1 MELELEQ
8 YKRAI
13 EQSNIVSKTD
23 IDGIIT
29 FVNKEFCKISGYSE
43 KELIGKNHNIVRHPD
58 VPKANFE
65 LLWNTILKKETFKTT
80 AINRAKDGSTFY
92 VNTTISPILDK
103 KGNILEFIAIRYDV
117 TKNILLTEELK
128 RKEEELKHLNITLE
142 NRVEEQT
149 KQLLNLNKNLEQKVR
164 EEVEKNREKDKM
176 VFQQARLAAMGEMIG
191 NIAHQWRQPL
201 SEFSIVLFNMKKFFT
216 QNDLSRFEEQYKHGK
231 KVIDKMSQ
239 TIEDFRN
246 FFNPEKHKNT
256 FFIKNTINEIVSILA
271 GSLDRLNIHVKVRA
285 RKTIKVLGYQNEFSQ
300 AILNIINNAKDAF
313 KDKNIKKRS
322 IIILAKKDDKFVY
335 ITIQDNAGGINEAII
350 DKIFEPY
357 FTTKHASS
365 GTGLGLYIVKTII
378 ENSMQGEIV
387 AENRNG
393 GAFFTIK
400 IPIMMKGNN
409 HENAKSA

>member
-1 MELELEQ
+1 MEELKQ
-8 YKRAI
+8 YRRAV

-23 IDGIIT
+23 INGIII
-29 FVNKEFCKISGYSE
+29 FVNEEFCKISGYSKE
-43 KELIGKNHNIVRHPD
+43 ELIGKNHNIVRHPD

-65 LLWNTILKKETFKTT
+65 LLWNTILKKETFKAT
-80 AINRAKDGSTFY
+80 AKNRAKDGSTFY

-117 TKNILLTEELK
+117 TENILLTEELK
-128 RKEEELKHLNITLE
+128 QKEEELKYLNATLE
-142 NRVEEQT
+142 HRVEKQT
-149 KQLLNLNKNLEQKVR
+149 KQLLDLNKNLEIKVK

-201 SEFSIVLFNMKKFFT
+201 SELGIIIFSMKKSAL
-216 QNDLSRFEEQYKHGK
+216 QSNFEQLNEQYEHGK
-231 KVIDKMSQ
+231 RVINGMSQ

-246 FFNPEKHKNT
+246 FFRPEKHKDI
-256 FFIKNTINEIVSILA
+256 FFIKDAIHEIISILA
-271 GSLDRLNIHVKVRA
+271 GSLIRAKIHIRVQA
-285 RKTIKVLGYQNEFSQ
+285 RKTIKVFGYKNELSQ

-313 KDKNIKKRS
+313 KDTNIKKRTIVMS
-322 IIILAKKDDKFVY
+322 VKKEDKFVY
-335 ITIQDNAGGINEAII
+335 INIKDNAGGIDEAII

-357 FTTKHASS
+357 FTTKHASL

-378 ENSMQGEIV
+378 ENSMQGEIT
-387 AENRNG
+387 AENRDG

-400 IPIMMKGNN
+400 IPLG
-409 HENAKSA
+409 